1 MSDHTTLIAN
11 RLRAV
16 RAELAA
22 AIVERDE
29 SCQNDGYGGPSYTSQ
44 TTMRLYGKVSRL
56 QVIETELS
64 ALLAAMASDEP
75 APEAGETV
83 AGWPMSDQTVSV
95 PLSRLRV
102 MPKAGSPAILE
113 GIRPG
118 FILHHYTQD
127 VMFVGIMAHP
137 SGGVTYTEPTTVP
150 RSALAI
156 DLSAPTSARIDGATV
171 AATMLAEAAG
181 VMP

>member
-1 MSDHTTLIAN
+1 MTD
-11 RLRAV
+11 
-16 RAELAA
+16 
-22 AIVERDE
+22 
-29 SCQNDGYGGPSYTSQ
+29 P
-44 TTMRLYGKVSRL
+44 
-56 QVIETELS
+56 
-64 ALLAAMASDEP
+64 
-75 APEAGETV
+75 
-83 AGWPMSDQTVSV
+83 VSV

-150 RSALAI
+150 RSALAL
-156 DLSAPTSARIDGATV
+156 DLSAPITARIDGATV

-181 VMP
+181 LDVSRGVTWETARDDWRSADYAMLKILVGGGQAILCRERTLSDDPRAILAAALVAVLGVAS